1 MRRDV
6 LHAFLL
12 TFPILLCTGCDIH
25 GSPAGSAFAADTCRT
40 VQSATGLPD
49 VVHETSGLASSGRD
63 PQVLWT
69 HNDRGNEAHL
79 YAVRTDG
86 ALLNRV
92 AITGAEHTDW
102 EDIERAPCAAGTCL
116 YIGDIGDNN
125 GSRENITIYEVP
137 EPELSGAAP
146 VQARVLNA
154 RYPDGAHNAESMFI
168 LPGGDLF
175 IVTKGDDGPV
185 TLYRYEGAAR
195 QPGAPRNVVLQRV
208 RELMTQP
215 RGRLDLVTGASAT
228 PDGRHVAIRTYGALH
243 IYPAAELVG
252 HGEVAPLII
261 DLRPLKEVQGEGVM
275 ITDDGTVWLSS
286 EAERSGQ
293 PRLARLSCA
302 LPE

>member
-12 TFPILLCTGCDIH
+12 TFPILVCTACDIH
-25 GSPAGSAFAADTCRT
+25 GDSGGSAFPVDTCRT
-40 VQSATGLPD
+40 VQAGTRLPD
-49 VVHETSGLASSGRD
+49 AVHETSGLASSGRD

-86 ALLNRV
+86 TLLNRV
-92 AITGAEHTDW
+92 AITGAEHGDW

-116 YIGDIGDNN
+116 YIADIGDNN
-125 GSRENITIYEVP
+125 GSRESITIYVVP
-137 EPELSGAAP
+137 EPDLSGGAP
-146 VQARVLNA
+146 AQALVLSA

-185 TLYRYEGAAR
+185 TLYRYRGAAR
-195 QPGAPRNVVLQRV
+195 QSAAAAHGVLERV
-208 RELMTQP
+208 GTLMAQP
-215 RGRLDLVTGASAT
+215 RSRIHRVTGASAS
-228 PDGRHVAIRTYGALH
+228 PDGRHVAIRTYGALY
-243 IYPAAELVG
+243 IYPAAALVG
-252 HGEVAPLII
+252 AGEVAPLIM
-261 DLRPLKEVQGEGVM
+261 DLRPLQEAQGEGVLLA
-275 ITDDGTVWLSS
+275 DDGTVWLSS
-286 EAERSGQ
+286 EAERSGH